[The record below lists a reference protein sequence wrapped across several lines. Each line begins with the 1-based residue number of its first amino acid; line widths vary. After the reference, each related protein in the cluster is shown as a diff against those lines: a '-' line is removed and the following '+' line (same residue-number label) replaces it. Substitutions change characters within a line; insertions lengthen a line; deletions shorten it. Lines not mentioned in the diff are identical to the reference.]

1 MRRDLNNGSIQ
12 DLYGP
17 WVARGEWIKAFDL
30 NGSFPTPSE
39 ASFDFTL
46 AELPAGQ
53 YGRFMLLQDQPSYA
67 AALRD
72 EQIQEVPTETLVRDV
87 TAAFRLNGV
96 FNDVVRTPDG
106 RVFRRVLLSALVR
119 GVPMFHQLSLF
130 NQNTAP
136 CLPQTR
142 FVD

>member
-1 MRRDLNNGSIQ
+1 MN
-12 DLYGP
+12 
-17 WVARGEWIKAFDL
+17 
-30 NGSFPTPSE
+30 
-39 ASFDFTL
+39 
-46 AELPAGQ
+46 
-53 YGRFMLLQDQPSYA
+53 QDQVAPGNVD
-67 AALRD
+67 LEHVVD
-72 EQIQEVPTETLVRDV
+72 EQIQEVPTETLFRDV

-106 RVFRRVLLSALVR
+106 RVFRRVLLSALAR

-142 FVD
+142 FVYPGLIRVDGALFE